1 MENFVR
7 KHLVWIYTAAL
18 LALACLAISSY
29 FVARNVL
36 FSQIDN
42 TYLVNVTAHQ
52 RTLSQRIILTSER
65 AILFTQGEKHTKAL
79 ADLEQAVESMTGA
92 SRDLS
97 NHISSLARSDPLAE
111 EIYSHYYGGMTPLS
125 AELTDFLFTARIFLA
140 TPAGAARQAGDL
152 QHMYEGGEKLLLSLG
167 TLVELFEKE
176 HTQEIQEA
184 EAVEEAILGAML
196 VALMLEAFFVFRP
209 TVRQLGSQLASLKRA
224 KEESQL
230 LASVVESSKDITLVF
245 DTSFK
250 LEWANEAFT
259 TTTGFTLEETVGL
272 DASILLNHPNTN
284 SDIVEQWIK
293 VVSAGKPFT
302 AQTQSLTKSGDL
314 LYLDLSSHALRNDEG
329 EIHKFVTIARDIS
342 QQTLLNERITRM
354 QNILNEVGHVAQ
366 VGGWT
371 YDVAGDELIWTQGLF
386 EIHEMDPN
394 GAQPSIDRA
403 FSFFD
408 ADAREELQSV
418 WKIAIQEGKDWSV
431 EAPLTTFRGQ
441 KIWVHFVGRVQLD
454 DTGKVRSIFGVIQ
467 NITGRRLQEQ
477 ALIASK
483 VHAQEVAKEAEE
495 ARNSAV
501 ASDRAKSDFLANMSH
516 EIRTPMNGVL
526 GTLNLLEGS
535 SLERDQRSLVR
546 VCRDSAEMLLTI
558 LNDILDFSKL
568 ESGQMHIELVSFN
581 LDQLLDG
588 VTSLFSDRAREKGI
602 FLKTEISPSL
612 PHWVEGDPTRLRQ
625 ILFNLISNA
634 IKFTEKG
641 GVTIS
646 INALDAGHS
655 LNTSDEFS
663 LSIRVQDSG
672 IGIADE
678 AKENLFGRFNQAD
691 ATITRRFGGSGLGL
705 AISKQLIG
713 LMGGEI
719 GVDSV
724 IDQGSCFW
732 CHIPSRATEAP
743 MAEVAKEAQLDPAI
757 ARQLSVLVAEDN
769 KTNQLLIRRML
780 GDLVGTVT
788 IVNNGMEAVEAAKET
803 LFDLIFMDVQ
813 MPVLDGVS
821 ATREIK
827 ALAAPHC
834 HTPIYAL
841 SANVFPEQIRQYLT
855 SGMEGHV
862 AKPIERGALE
872 AVLASIQLN
881 APLKNAPPSNSLS
894 QRADAQTT
902 DVQAAPVPPKG
913 PSSMTHT
920 LDELIDMDRLTSLQK
935 SLGSEASAELIDCL
949 SNEMVEILQALKKAI
964 SQGDESEAK
973 MAAHQIRG
981 AAANGAVHLVA
992 SAAVAF
998 EREDANI
1005 ETMREALPA
1014 FEGLVAESVAV
1025 YRTFAASA

>member
-1 MENFVR
+1 MEKFVR

-29 FVARNVL
+29 FVARNAL
-36 FSQIDN
+36 ASQSDN

-52 RTLSQRIILTSER
+52 RTLSQRIVLLGER
-65 AILFTQGEKHTKAL
+65 AILLPSGAKHTQAL
-79 ADLEQAVESMTGA
+79 QDLELTVEMMTTA

-97 NHISSLARSDPLAE
+97 GHISSLKRSDPLAE
-111 EIYSHYYGGMTPLS
+111 EIYTHYYRGAKPLS
-125 AELTDFLFTARIFLA
+125 GELTDFLFTARIFLA
-140 TPAGAARQAGDL
+140 APAGAKRRKGDL
-152 QHMYEGGEKLLLSLG
+152 QHMYEGSEKLLLSLG
-167 TLVELFEKE
+167 TLVDLFERE
-176 HTQEIQEA
+176 HRQEIQQA
-184 EAVEEAILGAML
+184 ETVEEAILGAML
-196 VALMLEAFFVFRP
+196 LALILEAFFVFRP
-209 TVRQLGSQLASLKRA
+209 TVQQLGSQMRSLKLA

-230 LASVVESSKDITLVF
+230 LASVVESSKDIALVF

-259 TTTGFTLEETVGL
+259 NTTGFTLEESIGL
-272 DASILLNHPNTN
+272 DASILLNR
-284 SDIVEQWIK
+284 SDDSSSIVEQWAN
-293 VVSAGKPFT
+293 VVTAGKPFT
-302 AQTQSLTKSGDL
+302 AQAETITKSGDAL
-314 LYLDLSSHALRNDEG
+314 ILDITSHALRNDAG
-329 EIHKFVTIARDIS
+329 KIHKFVAIARDIS
-342 QQTLLNERITRM
+342 QQTLLHESIARM

-371 YDVAGDELIWTQGLF
+371 FDVSNDELVWTPGLF
-386 EIHEMDPN
+386 EILEMDPD
-394 GAQPSIDRA
+394 GPQPSLEHA
-403 FSFFD
+403 FSFID
-408 ADAREELQSV
+408 DGAREEIEALWQTSL
-418 WKIAIQEGKDWSV
+418 ETGNEWSI
-431 EAPLTTFRGQ
+431 EAPITTTSGQ
-441 KIWVHFVGRVQLD
+441 KLWVHFVGRVQLD
-454 DTGKVRSIFGVIQ
+454 DGGVVQSVFGVLQ
-467 NITGRRLQEQ
+467 NITSRKLQEQ
-477 ALIASK
+477 ALISSK
-483 VHAQEVAKEAEE
+483 EHAQEVAKEAEQ
-495 ARNSAV
+495 ARNSAI
-501 ASDRAKSDFLANMSH
+501 ASDQAKSDFLANMSH

-535 SLERDQRSLVR
+535 SLERDQRNLVR

-568 ESGQMHIELVSFN
+568 ESGQMHMELVSFN

-588 VTSLFSDRAREKGI
+588 VTSLFSDRAAEKGI
-602 FLKTEISPSL
+602 FLTTEISPNL
-612 PHWVEGDPTRLRQ
+612 PQWVEGDPTRLRQ

-641 GVTIS
+641 GVAVTVHVSETDIS
-646 INALDAGHS
+646 ANSSGA
-655 LNTSDEFS
+655 FS
-663 LSIRVQDSG
+663 LMISVQDSG
-672 IGIADE
+672 IGISDE
-678 AKENLFGRFNQAD
+678 AKESLFGRFNQAD

-713 LMGGEI
+713 LMDGEI

-724 IDQGSCFW
+724 MGQGSCFW
-732 CHIPSRATEAP
+732 FRIPSRETTAPAVEAIN
-743 MAEVAKEAQLDPAI
+743 ETKLDPAL

-788 IVNNGMEAVEAAKET
+788 IVNNGLEAVEAAQET

-827 ALAAPHC
+827 ALAPPHC

-841 SANVFPEQIRQYLT
+841 SANVFPEQIRQYLA

-872 AVLASIQLN
+872 TVLATIQLN
-881 APLKNAPPSNSLS
+881 AAQKNFNELAPLEAQPSLAQIEPAPS
-894 QRADAQTT
+894 
-902 DVQAAPVPPKG
+902 KG
-913 PSSMTHT
+913 PTTMKYK
-920 LDELIDMDRLTSLQK
+920 LDELIDMERLTSLQK

-949 SNEMVEILQALKKAI
+949 SNDMVEILQALKQAI

-981 AAANGAVHLVA
+981 AAANGAVQLVA
-992 SAAVAF
+992 SAALDF
-998 EREDANI
+998 EKEDASI

-1025 YRTFAASA
+1025 YRTFAVNA

>member
-7 KHLVWIYTAAL
+7 KYLVWIYTVAL
-18 LALACLAISSY
+18 LALACLAVSSY
-29 FVARNVL
+29 FVARNAL

-42 TYLVNVTAHQ
+42 THLVNVTARQ
-52 RTLSQRIILTSER
+52 STLSQRIVLMSER
-65 AILFTQGEKHTKAL
+65 ALLFPTGQKHTQAL
-79 ADLEQAVESMTGA
+79 EELELAVETMTVA
-92 SRDLS
+92 SRGLS
-97 NHISSLARSDPLAE
+97 SHISSLARSVPLAD
-111 EIYSHYYGGMTPLS
+111 EIYNHYYGGAKPLS
-125 AELTDFLFTARIFLA
+125 AELTRFLYTARVFLA
-140 TPAGAARQAGDL
+140 TPSGAKRQMPDL
-152 QHMYEGGEKLLLSLG
+152 QHMHESSERLLQSLG
-167 TLVELFEKE
+167 TMVDLFERE
-176 HTQEIQEA
+176 HAQEIRQA
-184 EAVEEAILGAML
+184 EAIEEAILGAML
-196 VALMLEAFFVFRP
+196 FALMLEAFFVFRP
-209 TVRQLGSQLASLKRA
+209 TVRQLNTQMMSLRRA

-230 LASVVESSKDITLVF
+230 LASVVESSKDMTLVF

-259 TTTGFTLEETVGL
+259 TTTGFTLDETVGL
-272 DASILLNHPNTN
+272 DASILLNHSEN
-284 SDIVEQWIK
+284 STDIVGQWAD
-293 VVSAGKPFT
+293 VETAGKPFT
-302 AQTQSLTKSGDL
+302 TQVESVTKSGDQL
-314 LYLDLSSHALRNDEG
+314 ILDISSHTLFNDEG
-329 EIHKFVTIARDIS
+329 AIHKFVTIARDIS
-342 QQTLLNERITRM
+342 QQTLLNERVTRM

-371 YDVAGDELIWTQGLF
+371 YNVARDELIWTQGLF
-386 EIHEMDPN
+386 EILELDPE
-394 GAQPSIDRA
+394 GPQPSIEEA
-403 FSFFD
+403 FSFID
-408 ADAREELQSV
+408 QDIRADIQSV
-418 WKIAIQEGKDWSV
+418 WDVALEKGNDWSV
-431 EAPLTTFRGQ
+431 EVPVTTSKGQ
-441 KIWVHFVGRVQLD
+441 KIWIHFVGRIQLD
-454 DTGKVRSIFGVIQ
+454 EAEGIKSIFGVIQ
-467 NITGRRLQEQ
+467 NITERKLQEQ

-483 VHAQEVAKEAEE
+483 VHAQEVAKDAEE

-501 ASDRAKSDFLANMSH
+501 ASDQAKSEFLANMSH

-535 SLERDQRSLVR
+535 SLERDQRNLVR

-568 ESGQMHIELVSFN
+568 ESGQLNIELVSFN

-602 FLKTEISPSL
+602 FLTTDISPTL
-612 PHWVEGDPTRLRQ
+612 PHWVQGDPTRLRQ

-641 GVTIS
+641 GVAIS
-646 INALDAGHS
+646 VRVSDTDHTA
-655 LNTSDEFS
+655 NTSDGFS
-663 LSIRVQDSG
+663 LTIEVQDSG
-672 IGIADE
+672 IGITDE

-705 AISKQLIG
+705 AISKQLVG
-713 LMGGEI
+713 LMDGEI

-724 IDQGSCFW
+724 MGQGSRFW
-732 CHIPSRATEAP
+732 ISVPSRPTEAP
-743 MAEVAKEAQLDPAI
+743 ETEITLDAVLDPTI
-757 ARQLSVLVAEDN
+757 SSQLSVLVAEDN
-769 KTNQLLIRRML
+769 KTNQLLIKRML

-841 SANVFPEQIRQYLT
+841 SANVFPEQIRQYLQ

-872 AVLASIQLN
+872 MVLASIQQN
-881 APLKNAPPSNSLS
+881 ASTEATT
-894 QRADAQTT
+894 AQAT
-902 DVQAAPVPPKG
+902 PVPPKG
-913 PSSMTHT
+913 PSSMTYAI
-920 LDELIDMDRLTSLQK
+920 DELIDMERLTSLQK

-949 SNEMVEILQALKKAI
+949 SNEMVEILHSLKEAI
-964 SQGDESEAK
+964 SQGDEGEAK

-981 AAANGAVHLVA
+981 AAANGAVQMVA
-992 SAAVAF
+992 SAAMAF
-998 EREDANI
+998 EKEDASI

-1014 FEGLVAESVAV
+1014 FEGLVTESVAA
-1025 YRTFAASA
+1025 YRTFAVNA